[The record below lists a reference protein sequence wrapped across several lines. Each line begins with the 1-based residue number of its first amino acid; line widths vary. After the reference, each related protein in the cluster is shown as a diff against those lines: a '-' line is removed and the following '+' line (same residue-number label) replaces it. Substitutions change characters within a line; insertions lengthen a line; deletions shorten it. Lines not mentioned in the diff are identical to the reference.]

1 LPLGEREE
9 VNPTYGEQEKA
20 NWRGGKKMNKFKR
33 VLKFV
38 YRFLKTLSETYF
50 GISKQEDEFYFVGV
64 MGISPYLILSVAFP
78 IALACCGFLTH
89 GFLQLG
95 AFTIISVLN
104 VFRFQ
109 KKFRCGLTGW

>member
-1 LPLGEREE
+1 
-9 VNPTYGEQEKA
+9 
-20 NWRGGKKMNKFKR
+20 MNKLKG

-38 YRFLKTLSETYF
+38 CKFLKTLSETYF
-50 GISKQEDEFYFVGV
+50 GISKQEDELYVVGV
-64 MGISPYLILSVAFP
+64 MGVTPYIMLSVAFP
-78 IALACCGFLTH
+78 ILALACCGLFSN
-89 GFLQLG
+89 GFFQLC

>member
-1 LPLGEREE
+1 M
-9 VNPTYGEQEKA
+9 
-20 NWRGGKKMNKFKR
+20 KMSKLKR

-38 YRFLKTLSETYF
+38 YKFLKTLGETYF
-50 GISKQEDEFYFVGV
+50 GISKHEDELYIVGV
-64 MGISPYLILSVAFP
+64 MGVTPYIMLSIAFP
-78 IALACCGFLTH
+78 ILALACCGFLSN
-89 GFLQLG
+89 GFFQLC